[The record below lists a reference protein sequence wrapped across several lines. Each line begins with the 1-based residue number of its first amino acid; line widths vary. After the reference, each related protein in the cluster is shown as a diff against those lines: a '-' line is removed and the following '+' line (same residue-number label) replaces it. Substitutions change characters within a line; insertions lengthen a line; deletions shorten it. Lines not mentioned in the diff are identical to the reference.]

1 MRLEEK
7 RSKYKNSCQQTNMW
21 VFGYGSLIWKVD
33 FPYEKRIIGYIK
45 GYVRRFYQKST
56 DHRGTPAKPGR
67 VVTLLPSDNPNDE
80 VWGLAYKI
88 SGENVDNVVAHLDF
102 REKGG
107 YERNTVLFYPYASL
121 SDVDKSLSSTSLDN
135 IVNTNNT
142 IIEPITDKDPFYL
155 TIYIGSKDNP
165 NYVGVENME
174 TLANCIFNAH
184 GPSGSNREYLY
195 KLASVVRTL
204 IPNAND
210 EYLFLLE
217 EAVKKLEKDSEKE
230 IIE

>member
-1 MRLEEK
+1 
-7 RSKYKNSCQQTNMW
+7 MW

-56 DHRGTPAKPGR
+56 DHRGTPDKPGR
-67 VVTLLPSDNPNDE
+67 VVTLLPSENPNDE

-88 SGENVDNVVAHLDF
+88 SIENVNNVVAHLDF
-102 REKGG
+102 REKD
-107 YERNTVLFYPYASL
+107 S
-121 SDVDKSLSSTSLDN
+121 
-135 IVNTNNT
+135 IVNINNT
-142 IIEPITDKDPFYL
+142 MVVPVTEKDPFYL
-155 TIYIGSKDNP
+155 TIYIGNKDNP
-165 NYVGVENME
+165 NYAGVEDID
-174 TLANCIFNAH
+174 TIAKYIFTAH

-195 KLASVVRTL
+195 KLATVVRTL

-217 EAVKKLEKDSEKE
+217 KAVKNLEKDSEKE